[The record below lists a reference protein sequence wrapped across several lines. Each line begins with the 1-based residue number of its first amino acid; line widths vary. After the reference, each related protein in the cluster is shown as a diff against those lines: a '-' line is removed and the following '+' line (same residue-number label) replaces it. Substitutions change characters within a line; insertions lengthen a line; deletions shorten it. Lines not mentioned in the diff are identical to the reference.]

1 MYIANTLVKF
11 VYLLTY
17 LLTYLLSD
25 DVMWTDGCCCCYA
38 DDDTSFYYEIDGID
52 EDEDE
57 DDDDDVDVC
66 VKKPT
71 KVTFSRLPIKV

>member
-1 MYIANTLVKF
+1 
-11 VYLLTY
+11 
-17 LLTYLLSD
+17 
-25 DVMWTDGCCCCYA
+25 MWTDGCCCCYA

-57 DDDDDVDVC
+57 DDDDVDDVC

-71 KVTFSRLPIKV
+71 KVTFSRSPIKV